1 MPASR
6 IDQAVRRLSPEPLL
20 CWCNGQSLE
29 SRYSS
34 SVTPAG
40 AAGGRAA
47 GAAVLRYQLGRAR
60 LKDAAPM
67 PRFPVIAVS
76 ATRIYLFSGP
86 VPGQEAFAVLPREQV
101 RVIHGGNAIWRRLDL
116 LAADDGVP
124 RSYTMMV
131 SGLGGGRKRLE
142 QLIGELQSG

>member
-6 IDQAVRRLSPEPLL
+6 IDEAVRRFSPEPVL

-34 SVTPAG
+34 SVTSAG
-40 AAGGRAA
+40 ASGGRAA
-47 GAAVLRYQLGRAR
+47 GAGVLRYQLGRAR
-60 LKDAAPM
+60 LEDAAPM

-86 VPGQEAFAVLPREQV
+86 VPGQETFAVLPREQV
-101 RVIHGGNAIWRRLDL
+101 RVIHGGNAMWRRLDIF
-116 LAADDGVP
+116 AADGGAP

-142 QLIGELQSG
+142 RLVGVLRSR

>member
-6 IDQAVRRLSPEPLL
+6 IDEAVRRLSPEPLL

-34 SVTPAG
+34 SVSPAG
-40 AAGGRAA
+40 SAGGQAA
-47 GAAVLRYQLGRAR
+47 GAAVLRYQLRRAR
-60 LKDAAPM
+60 REDAAPM

-86 VPGQEAFAVLPREQV
+86 LPSQEAFAVLPRDQV
-101 RVIHGGNAIWRRLDL
+101 RVIHGGNPMWRRLDIL
-116 LAADDGVP
+116 TADDGVP

-131 SGLGGGRKRLE
+131 SGLSGGRKRL
-142 QLIGELQSG
+142 QRLIGELESG